1 MAKKK
6 TKKTTKST
14 KSTKSSKSPKSGK
27 AKKPSKV
34 TKKGNINP
42 KIEKGIEFLKSYGLP
57 DIYLNHVRET
67 IEKEGFKDDEIDYF
81 IKEIYTNYKRSLVVP
96 GEPVG
101 TVAAQ
106 SIGEPGTQMSISGS
120 ENVLIRFEESDV
132 MNVEIGTFI
141 DSIMAEAGII
151 KNRLSV
157 GMKSDILDI
166 PNDAN
171 LYVPAIGSDE
181 KVHWG
186 RVTQISRHKANI
198 AAPLI
203 EIKTRSGRKI
213 IATNSHSFLIRKENQ
228 IVAIKGKN
236 LRKTDR
242 IPVVSR
248 LSLESPKEFI
258 NLSNFLPKNEYWY
271 GSELKNVFHTM
282 DTYGREWKNHVNLNL
297 IPVSTNRIYQLN
309 RDRSKSLSLIQE
321 NYVFSGNLHNH
332 EIRIP
337 EIFPL
342 DVEAG
347 WLFGIYIAEG
357 YSNRWISSIANVE
370 PRIQEKIIKFANR
383 YNIKHNLKKKMGPF
397 GPSQSIEMY
406 STVLGSLL
414 GSLFGKTSKEKNIPD
429 CILSASEEFIAALI
443 RGYFDGDGN
452 YNPSKNQIRAGSTS
466 KKLRDGICLLLAR
479 LGIFAS
485 KGSEKLNTFYTI
497 SVPSKYAKK
506 WYRIIGSDIP
516 HKLKELKKI
525 VLNKSEKKTSYDIID
540 MIPGIG
546 NVLNDLRKQS
556 SINSKTSEAASIRK
570 FTKKDL
576 IGRQVLGKYINLLE
590 NKIYCPNENLE
601 SLNTLKNA
609 YNSHVIW
616 DEIVSIRTLLNFPFV
631 YDFSVDYFENFLTAD
646 GIFTHNTLRTFHYA
660 GVSEFSVTQGLPRL
674 IEIVDA
680 RRNPS
685 TPIMRIFLD
694 EKHRFDKK
702 KARFV
707 HSQIEQIKFDTISSE
722 IEIDLTE
729 YTINIS
735 LIEELL
741 EDKNITIDD
750 IKKKLKKYDKKGIEY
765 DEEYNMIVINPNTE
779 DLQKLQKTKEKISK
793 TLIQGVR
800 GIKRGMI
807 HKQYTDLC
815 PEGEYSIQT
824 EGTNLG
830 DILTKIEG
838 IDATR
843 TTSNHIHEI
852 EKFLGIEAAREIIIR
867 EAVSVLKDQS
877 LDVNI
882 RHLNCMADLMCVS
895 GEIQQIG
902 RHGISGTKTSVL
914 ARAAFEVTIKQLIN
928 ASISG
933 EEEKLQGIPENVIVG
948 QLVPVIGTGSIDLT
962 IDFNEAY
969 KLLNRNAEEVE
980 EIED

>member
-6 TKKTTKST
+6 TKKTTKSA
-14 KSTKSSKSPKSGK
+14 KSTKSSKSVK
-27 AKKPSKV
+27 AKKPSKS
-34 TKKGNINP
+34 KSIKNDNINP

-67 IEKEGFKDDEIDYF
+67 IEKEGFKDDEIEYF
-81 IKEIYTNYKRSLVVP
+81 VKEIYTNYKRSLVVP

-106 SIGEPGTQMSISGS
+106 SIGEPGTQM
-120 ENVLIRFEESDV
+120 
-132 MNVEIGTFI
+132 
-141 DSIMAEAGII
+141 
-151 KNRLSV
+151 
-157 GMKSDILDI
+157 
-166 PNDAN
+166 
-171 LYVPAIGSDE
+171 
-181 KVHWG
+181 
-186 RVTQISRHKANI
+186 
-198 AAPLI
+198 
-203 EIKTRSGRKI
+203 
-213 IATNSHSFLIRKENQ
+213 
-228 IVAIKGKN
+228 
-236 LRKTDR
+236 
-242 IPVVSR
+242 
-248 LSLESPKEFI
+248 
-258 NLSNFLPKNEYWY
+258 
-271 GSELKNVFHTM
+271 
-282 DTYGREWKNHVNLNL
+282 
-297 IPVSTNRIYQLN
+297 
-309 RDRSKSLSLIQE
+309 
-321 NYVFSGNLHNH
+321 
-332 EIRIP
+332 
-337 EIFPL
+337 
-342 DVEAG
+342 
-347 WLFGIYIAEG
+347 
-357 YSNRWISSIANVE
+357 
-370 PRIQEKIIKFANR
+370 
-383 YNIKHNLKKKMGPF
+383 
-397 GPSQSIEMY
+397 
-406 STVLGSLL
+406 
-414 GSLFGKTSKEKNIPD
+414 
-429 CILSASEEFIAALI
+429 
-443 RGYFDGDGN
+443 
-452 YNPSKNQIRAGSTS
+452 
-466 KKLRDGICLLLAR
+466 
-479 LGIFAS
+479 
-485 KGSEKLNTFYTI
+485 
-497 SVPSKYAKK
+497 
-506 WYRIIGSDIP
+506 
-516 HKLKELKKI
+516 
-525 VLNKSEKKTSYDIID
+525 
-540 MIPGIG
+540 
-546 NVLNDLRKQS
+546 
-556 SINSKTSEAASIRK
+556 
-570 FTKKDL
+570 
-576 IGRQVLGKYINLLE
+576 
-590 NKIYCPNENLE
+590 
-601 SLNTLKNA
+601 
-609 YNSHVIW
+609 
-616 DEIVSIRTLLNFPFV
+616 
-631 YDFSVDYFENFLTAD
+631 
-646 GIFTHNTLRTFHYA
+646 TLRTFHYA

-685 TPIMRIFLD
+685 TPIMSIFLD
-694 EKHRFDKK
+694 EDHRFDKK

-735 LIEELL
+735 LIDELL
-741 EDKNITIDD
+741 EDKNITIED
-750 IKKKLKKYDKKGIEY
+750 IKKKLKKFDKKGIEY

-838 IDATR
+838 IDKTR

-867 EAVSVLKDQS
+867 EAVSVLQDQS

-969 KLLNRNAEEVE
+969 KMLNRNVEEVE

>member
-6 TKKTTKST
+6 TTISK
-14 KSTKSSKSPKSGK
+14 KSSKVVKKTKTSKSSTSSK
-27 AKKPSKV
+27 PAIAKKPSK
-34 TKKGNINP
+34 IIISDDMNP
-42 KIEKGIEFLKSYGLP
+42 KVKKGIEFLKSYGLP
-57 DIYLNHVRET
+57 ESYLSTVTEI

-106 SIGEPGTQMSISGS
+106 SIGEPGTQM
-120 ENVLIRFEESDV
+120 
-132 MNVEIGTFI
+132 
-141 DSIMAEAGII
+141 
-151 KNRLSV
+151 
-157 GMKSDILDI
+157 
-166 PNDAN
+166 
-171 LYVPAIGSDE
+171 
-181 KVHWG
+181 
-186 RVTQISRHKANI
+186 
-198 AAPLI
+198 
-203 EIKTRSGRKI
+203 
-213 IATNSHSFLIRKENQ
+213 
-228 IVAIKGKN
+228 
-236 LRKTDR
+236 
-242 IPVVSR
+242 
-248 LSLESPKEFI
+248 
-258 NLSNFLPKNEYWY
+258 
-271 GSELKNVFHTM
+271 
-282 DTYGREWKNHVNLNL
+282 
-297 IPVSTNRIYQLN
+297 
-309 RDRSKSLSLIQE
+309 
-321 NYVFSGNLHNH
+321 
-332 EIRIP
+332 
-337 EIFPL
+337 
-342 DVEAG
+342 
-347 WLFGIYIAEG
+347 
-357 YSNRWISSIANVE
+357 
-370 PRIQEKIIKFANR
+370 
-383 YNIKHNLKKKMGPF
+383 
-397 GPSQSIEMY
+397 
-406 STVLGSLL
+406 
-414 GSLFGKTSKEKNIPD
+414 
-429 CILSASEEFIAALI
+429 
-443 RGYFDGDGN
+443 
-452 YNPSKNQIRAGSTS
+452 
-466 KKLRDGICLLLAR
+466 
-479 LGIFAS
+479 
-485 KGSEKLNTFYTI
+485 
-497 SVPSKYAKK
+497 
-506 WYRIIGSDIP
+506 
-516 HKLKELKKI
+516 
-525 VLNKSEKKTSYDIID
+525 
-540 MIPGIG
+540 
-546 NVLNDLRKQS
+546 
-556 SINSKTSEAASIRK
+556 
-570 FTKKDL
+570 
-576 IGRQVLGKYINLLE
+576 
-590 NKIYCPNENLE
+590 
-601 SLNTLKNA
+601 
-609 YNSHVIW
+609 
-616 DEIVSIRTLLNFPFV
+616 
-631 YDFSVDYFENFLTAD
+631 
-646 GIFTHNTLRTFHYA
+646 TLRTFHYA

-707 HSQIEQIKFDTISSE
+707 HSQIEQIKFETISSE

-815 PEGEYSIQT
+815 PEGEFTIQT

-830 DILTKIEG
+830 EILSKIDG
-838 IDATR
+838 IDSTR
-843 TTSNHIHEI
+843 TVSNHIHEI

-867 EAVSVLKDQS
+867 EAVSVLEDQS

-902 RHGISGTKTSVL
+902 RHGISGTKNSVL

-933 EEEKLQGIPENVIVG
+933 EEEELLGIPENVIVG

-969 KLLNRNAEEVE
+969 KMLNKKVE

>member
-6 TKKTTKST
+6 TKKTT

-34 TKKGNINP
+34 TKNGNINP
-42 KIEKGIEFLKSYGLP
+42 KIEKGVEFLKSYGLP

-106 SIGEPGTQMSISGS
+106 SIGEPGTQM
-120 ENVLIRFEESDV
+120 
-132 MNVEIGTFI
+132 
-141 DSIMAEAGII
+141 
-151 KNRLSV
+151 
-157 GMKSDILDI
+157 
-166 PNDAN
+166 
-171 LYVPAIGSDE
+171 
-181 KVHWG
+181 
-186 RVTQISRHKANI
+186 
-198 AAPLI
+198 
-203 EIKTRSGRKI
+203 
-213 IATNSHSFLIRKENQ
+213 
-228 IVAIKGKN
+228 
-236 LRKTDR
+236 
-242 IPVVSR
+242 
-248 LSLESPKEFI
+248 
-258 NLSNFLPKNEYWY
+258 
-271 GSELKNVFHTM
+271 
-282 DTYGREWKNHVNLNL
+282 
-297 IPVSTNRIYQLN
+297 
-309 RDRSKSLSLIQE
+309 
-321 NYVFSGNLHNH
+321 
-332 EIRIP
+332 
-337 EIFPL
+337 
-342 DVEAG
+342 
-347 WLFGIYIAEG
+347 
-357 YSNRWISSIANVE
+357 
-370 PRIQEKIIKFANR
+370 
-383 YNIKHNLKKKMGPF
+383 
-397 GPSQSIEMY
+397 
-406 STVLGSLL
+406 
-414 GSLFGKTSKEKNIPD
+414 
-429 CILSASEEFIAALI
+429 
-443 RGYFDGDGN
+443 
-452 YNPSKNQIRAGSTS
+452 
-466 KKLRDGICLLLAR
+466 
-479 LGIFAS
+479 
-485 KGSEKLNTFYTI
+485 
-497 SVPSKYAKK
+497 
-506 WYRIIGSDIP
+506 
-516 HKLKELKKI
+516 
-525 VLNKSEKKTSYDIID
+525 
-540 MIPGIG
+540 
-546 NVLNDLRKQS
+546 
-556 SINSKTSEAASIRK
+556 
-570 FTKKDL
+570 
-576 IGRQVLGKYINLLE
+576 
-590 NKIYCPNENLE
+590 
-601 SLNTLKNA
+601 
-609 YNSHVIW
+609 
-616 DEIVSIRTLLNFPFV
+616 
-631 YDFSVDYFENFLTAD
+631 
-646 GIFTHNTLRTFHYA
+646 TLRTFHYA

-735 LIEELL
+735 LIDELL

-969 KLLNRNAEEVE
+969 KLLNRNAEKVE

>member
-6 TKKTTKST
+6 TTKAKSKKSSKAV
-14 KSTKSSKSPKSGK
+14 KKTKSSKPAK
-27 AKKPSKV
+27 AKKPSKI
-34 TKKGNINP
+34 TKNGNLNP
-42 KIEKGIEFLKSYGLP
+42 KVKKGIEFLRSYGLP
-57 DIYLNHVRET
+57 ETYLNTVEEL

-106 SIGEPGTQMSISGS
+106 SIGEPGTQM
-120 ENVLIRFEESDV
+120 
-132 MNVEIGTFI
+132 
-141 DSIMAEAGII
+141 
-151 KNRLSV
+151 
-157 GMKSDILDI
+157 
-166 PNDAN
+166 
-171 LYVPAIGSDE
+171 
-181 KVHWG
+181 
-186 RVTQISRHKANI
+186 
-198 AAPLI
+198 
-203 EIKTRSGRKI
+203 
-213 IATNSHSFLIRKENQ
+213 
-228 IVAIKGKN
+228 
-236 LRKTDR
+236 
-242 IPVVSR
+242 
-248 LSLESPKEFI
+248 
-258 NLSNFLPKNEYWY
+258 
-271 GSELKNVFHTM
+271 
-282 DTYGREWKNHVNLNL
+282 
-297 IPVSTNRIYQLN
+297 
-309 RDRSKSLSLIQE
+309 
-321 NYVFSGNLHNH
+321 
-332 EIRIP
+332 
-337 EIFPL
+337 
-342 DVEAG
+342 
-347 WLFGIYIAEG
+347 
-357 YSNRWISSIANVE
+357 
-370 PRIQEKIIKFANR
+370 
-383 YNIKHNLKKKMGPF
+383 
-397 GPSQSIEMY
+397 
-406 STVLGSLL
+406 
-414 GSLFGKTSKEKNIPD
+414 
-429 CILSASEEFIAALI
+429 
-443 RGYFDGDGN
+443 
-452 YNPSKNQIRAGSTS
+452 
-466 KKLRDGICLLLAR
+466 
-479 LGIFAS
+479 
-485 KGSEKLNTFYTI
+485 
-497 SVPSKYAKK
+497 
-506 WYRIIGSDIP
+506 
-516 HKLKELKKI
+516 
-525 VLNKSEKKTSYDIID
+525 
-540 MIPGIG
+540 
-546 NVLNDLRKQS
+546 
-556 SINSKTSEAASIRK
+556 
-570 FTKKDL
+570 
-576 IGRQVLGKYINLLE
+576 
-590 NKIYCPNENLE
+590 
-601 SLNTLKNA
+601 
-609 YNSHVIW
+609 
-616 DEIVSIRTLLNFPFV
+616 
-631 YDFSVDYFENFLTAD
+631 
-646 GIFTHNTLRTFHYA
+646 TLRTFHYA

-694 EKHRFDKK
+694 EKHRFDQK

-741 EDKNITIDD
+741 DDKNITIDD
-750 IKKKLKKYDKKGIEY
+750 IKKKLKKFSKKGDIDF

-830 DILTKIEG
+830 DILSKIEG

-843 TTSNHIHEI
+843 TVSNHIHEI

-867 EAVSVLKDQS
+867 EAVSVLEDQS

-902 RHGISGTKTSVL
+902 RHGISGTKSSVL

-933 EEEKLQGIPENVIVG
+933 EEEKLLGIPENVIVG

-969 KLLNRNAEEVE
+969 KLLNRNVE

>member
-6 TKKTTKST
+6 TKKSTKKTKTT
-14 KSTKSSKSPKSGK
+14 KSTKSSKSVK
-27 AKKPSKV
+27 AKKPSKIS
-34 TKKGNINP
+34 KNDNMNP

-57 DIYLNHVRET
+57 DIYLNNVRET

-81 IKEIYTNYKRSLVVP
+81 VKEIYTNYKRSLVVP

-106 SIGEPGTQMSISGS
+106 SIGEPGTQM
-120 ENVLIRFEESDV
+120 
-132 MNVEIGTFI
+132 
-141 DSIMAEAGII
+141 
-151 KNRLSV
+151 
-157 GMKSDILDI
+157 
-166 PNDAN
+166 
-171 LYVPAIGSDE
+171 
-181 KVHWG
+181 
-186 RVTQISRHKANI
+186 
-198 AAPLI
+198 
-203 EIKTRSGRKI
+203 
-213 IATNSHSFLIRKENQ
+213 
-228 IVAIKGKN
+228 
-236 LRKTDR
+236 
-242 IPVVSR
+242 
-248 LSLESPKEFI
+248 
-258 NLSNFLPKNEYWY
+258 
-271 GSELKNVFHTM
+271 
-282 DTYGREWKNHVNLNL
+282 
-297 IPVSTNRIYQLN
+297 
-309 RDRSKSLSLIQE
+309 
-321 NYVFSGNLHNH
+321 
-332 EIRIP
+332 
-337 EIFPL
+337 
-342 DVEAG
+342 
-347 WLFGIYIAEG
+347 
-357 YSNRWISSIANVE
+357 
-370 PRIQEKIIKFANR
+370 
-383 YNIKHNLKKKMGPF
+383 
-397 GPSQSIEMY
+397 
-406 STVLGSLL
+406 
-414 GSLFGKTSKEKNIPD
+414 
-429 CILSASEEFIAALI
+429 
-443 RGYFDGDGN
+443 
-452 YNPSKNQIRAGSTS
+452 
-466 KKLRDGICLLLAR
+466 
-479 LGIFAS
+479 
-485 KGSEKLNTFYTI
+485 
-497 SVPSKYAKK
+497 
-506 WYRIIGSDIP
+506 
-516 HKLKELKKI
+516 
-525 VLNKSEKKTSYDIID
+525 
-540 MIPGIG
+540 
-546 NVLNDLRKQS
+546 
-556 SINSKTSEAASIRK
+556 
-570 FTKKDL
+570 
-576 IGRQVLGKYINLLE
+576 
-590 NKIYCPNENLE
+590 
-601 SLNTLKNA
+601 
-609 YNSHVIW
+609 
-616 DEIVSIRTLLNFPFV
+616 
-631 YDFSVDYFENFLTAD
+631 
-646 GIFTHNTLRTFHYA
+646 TLRTFHYA

-685 TPIMRIFLD
+685 TPIMTIFLD
-694 EKHRFDKK
+694 KEHRFDKK

-735 LIEELL
+735 LIDELL
-741 EDKNITIDD
+741 EDKNITIED
-750 IKKKLKKYDKKGIEY
+750 IKKKLKKFDKKGIEY
-765 DEEYNMIVINPNTE
+765 DEEYNMVVINPNTE

-830 DILTKIEG
+830 DILTKIGG
-838 IDATR
+838 IDKTR

-867 EAVSVLKDQS
+867 EAVSVLQDQS

-969 KLLNRNAEEVE
+969 KMLNRNVEEVE